1 MGDERDLFYQ
11 SYFYPLQRVIK
22 NFSGSLISQRENV
35 ENTDSL
41 LEKTN
46 GEKIFQADATN
57 LKEIESES
65 VDFIYTDPPYGAK
78 IPYLDLSTM
87 WNVWLDLPVDSSLKE
102 KECIEKGSLEKSKY
116 EYYDLMKQ
124 SLKETYRVLKWNRW
138 LAFVFQ
144 HQDPKLFQILIESA
158 ENVGFEYVGS
168 VPQDNGQASFKK
180 VQNPTRV
187 LKGQLIIYFKKI
199 DNPKT
204 RTKLEAGEQSLEQ
217 MYKDVEKIIVD
228 NNGTSLESI
237 HAHLVKMAIEGGYY
251 ELMGKFENVI
261 LLINERFDYEP
272 NSKLYHIRD
281 EASIL
286 NYGIPIEERAR
297 YYILGELTKAQKENR
312 GVELDK
318 LCLHILP
325 LLKNGIQA
333 NNKLI
338 KEILNEIADED
349 KETGEWRLKDKKGT
363 QGSLF

>member
-1 MGDERDLFYQ
+1 M
-11 SYFYPLQRVIK
+11 
-22 NFSGSLISQRENV
+22 
-35 ENTDSL
+35 
-41 LEKTN
+41 
-46 GEKIFQADATN
+46 
-57 LKEIESES
+57 
-65 VDFIYTDPPYGAK
+65 
-78 IPYLDLSTM
+78 
-87 WNVWLDLPVDSSLKE
+87 
-102 KECIEKGSLEKSKY
+102 
-116 EYYDLMKQ
+116 
-124 SLKETYRVLKWNRW
+124 LKWNRW